1 VRVQHRRCAADSQ
14 RVKADPPMSEKDLR
28 EWEKRNRESM
38 KILEKTTPELET
50 APTR

>member
-1 VRVQHRRCAADSQ
+1 
-14 RVKADPPMSEKDLR
+14 MSDEDLR

-50 APTR
+50 APTH